1 MNAFFRSAKFPIFL
15 IVFVDVI
22 GLGITIPVLPVYA
35 EDWFHLTGV
44 QIASLTSLFF
54 AAQFVGAPI
63 LGRLS
68 DRIGRRPVLIA
79 SQLGT
84 LTGAIL
90 TAIALSPVYLVVARL
105 IDGLTGG
112 NISVAQAYLT
122 DITPPKDRAKSM
134 GIVIAAFGLGFVVG
148 PAFGSFMAASFGPRV
163 TFGFAALASVGTIL
177 LSIFMLKESLPPEK
191 RTGAKDAAPQQ
202 TTADIIAHPQIARLL
217 LIGLLGQIAV
227 FAFNSVFILWIKR
240 VVLPDWP
247 TPSVQRATGVVFAFV
262 GVVTI
267 LTQGLIIGRVVKK
280 IGEAKAVV
288 LGGFLRVLGNAIM
301 AFFPRIAPAVLGSA
315 VAGVGGGI
323 AMPCASALLTF
334 HAPNVARGRIIG
346 LNQSA
351 MSLGNI
357 IGPLVG
363 GFVYDRNPAL
373 PPMVSAGTLFLMWLV
388 ALGLTQPPKPEP
400 PPAASAAVAA

>member
-1 MNAFFRSAKFPIFL
+1 MTSFFRSAKFPIFL

-35 EDWFHLTGV
+35 EGYFKLNGL
-44 QIASLTSLFF
+44 QIAGLTSLFF

-90 TAIALSPVYLVVARL
+90 TAVALSPIFLVVARL
-105 IDGLTGG
+105 VDGLTGG

-122 DITPPKDRAKSM
+122 DITPPADRAKSV
-134 GIVIAAFGLGFVVG
+134 GLVIAAFGLVFIIG
-148 PAFGSFMAASFGPRV
+148 PAFGAFMSASFGPRI
-163 TFGFAALASVGTIL
+163 TFACAALASMCTIL
-177 LSIFMLKESLPPEK
+177 LSVFLLEESLPADK
-191 RTGAKDAAPQQ
+191 RTTAVKAAEKS
-202 TTADIIAHPQIARLL
+202 TAEIVRQPQIARIL

-227 FAFNSVFILWIKR
+227 FAFNSVFILWVDK

-247 TPSVQRATGVVFAFV
+247 IDRVQRATGVVFIFV
-262 GVVTI
+262 GLVTVI
-267 LTQGLIIGRVVKK
+267 TQGGVIGPVVKK
-280 IGEAKAVV
+280 IGEANGVIV
-288 LGGFLRVLGNAIM
+288 GGFLRVLGNATM
-301 AFFPRIAPAVLGSA
+301 AYFPRIYPAALGSA
-315 VAGVGGGI
+315 IAGVGAGI
-323 AMPCASALLTF
+323 AQPCASALLTF
-334 HAPNVARGRIIG
+334 HAPDVARGRIIG
-346 LNQSA
+346 INQSA

-363 GFVYDRNPAL
+363 GFVYDLNPAW
-373 PPMVSAGTLFLMWLV
+373 PPMVSMGVLFLMWLV
-388 ALGLTQPPKPEP
+388 ALGLTQPEKPTG
-400 PPAASAAVAA
+400 PAPALAVRAA